1 MPRQIAAPE
10 FAILA
15 DFPDSAE
22 KTKPGEAELIELAKK
37 LIDDLNSRFCAGGR
51 PVFHYLHRE
60 RVFNSADGVYM
71 GRERKRGAVEALLD
85 CARARGI
92 RMSFAQFI
100 RIFAAKK
107 ERFRFLVVLDADT
120 IMPNGALRRLIG
132 AAAHPLNLPVFE
144 NGAARPSFG
153 FSIIAPRMAATSRS
167 AAESGFAALISGE
180 SGMCAYSVR
189 VSDFNWD
196 VFERGTSAERA

>member
-1 MPRQIAAPE
+1 
-10 FAILA
+10 
-15 DFPDSAE
+15 
-22 KTKPGEAELIELAKK
+22 
-37 LIDDLNSRFCAGGR
+37 
-51 PVFHYLHRE
+51 
-60 RVFNSADGVYM
+60 M

-85 CARARGI
+85 CAAHGDTHEFCCNYPDI
-92 RMSFAQFI
+92 CSE
-100 RIFAAKK
+100 K

-196 VFERGTSAERA
+196 VFEEGNFGGKGIINIDVFYLRRGEQQCYNQEALPAPVTEPY